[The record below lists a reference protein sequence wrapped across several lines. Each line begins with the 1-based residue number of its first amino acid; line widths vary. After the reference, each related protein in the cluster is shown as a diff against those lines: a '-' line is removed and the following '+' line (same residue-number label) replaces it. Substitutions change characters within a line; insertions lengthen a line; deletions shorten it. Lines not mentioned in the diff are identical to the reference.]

1 MLKHGVITMKHK
13 LCIAVAVYLFTTRY
27 NTSMKTYMDYRAITD
42 RESVQYMVQQE
53 CYTDDDGLR
62 RYKGDEYV
70 VAVGSKIA
78 DVGDYITVELSTG
91 EVLDCIVGDSKGDR
105 WWHKCSKGHNVV
117 EFIVDVDTL
126 DKEAKNAGDVSCI
139 VGTGNVKKIERT

>member
-1 MLKHGVITMKHK
+1 MIKHK
-13 LCIAVAVYLFTTRY
+13 LLIAVVVFLFTTRY

-42 RESVQYMVQQE
+42 THSVQYEMQQD
-53 CYTDDDGLR
+53 CYTDADGLR
-62 RYKGDEYV
+62 RYKTDEYV
-70 VAVGSKIA
+70 VAVGSPIA
-78 DVGDYITVELSTG
+78 DVGDYITVELDTG
-91 EVLDCIVGDSKGDR
+91 ETLDCIVGDSKGDR

-139 VGTGNVKKIERT
+139 VGDGNVKKIERM

>member
-1 MLKHGVITMKHK
+1 MIKHK

-42 RESVQYMVQQE
+42 THSVQYEMQQD
-53 CYTDDDGLR
+53 CYTDENGLR
-62 RYKGDEYV
+62 RYKDGDEYV
-70 VAVGSKIA
+70 VAVGSPIA
-78 DVGDYITVELSTG
+78 EVGDYITVELSTG

-117 EFIVDVDTL
+117 EFIVDTENL
-126 DKEAKNAGDVSCI
+126 DPDAKRAGDVSCI
-139 VGTGNVKKIERT
+139 VGGGRVKKIVRP

>member
-1 MLKHGVITMKHK
+1 MIKHK
-13 LCIAVAVYLFTTRY
+13 LCIAAAVYLFTTRY

-42 RESVQYMVQQE
+42 THSVQYEMQQE
-53 CYTDDDGLR
+53 CYTDENGLR

-105 WWHKCSKGHNVV
+105 WYHLCGKGHNVV
-117 EFIVDVDTL
+117 EFIVDADKL
-126 DKEAKNAGDVSCI
+126 DKTARRDGDVSCI
-139 VGTGNVKKIERT
+139 VGTGNVERIEADG

>member
-1 MLKHGVITMKHK
+1 MIKHK
-13 LCIAVAVYLFTTRY
+13 LFIAAVIYLFTARY
-27 NTSMKTYMDYRAITD
+27 DTSMKTYMDYKAITNTA
-42 RESVQYMVQQE
+42 STQYQIQQD
-53 CYTDDDGLR
+53 CYTDGDGLR

-78 DVGDYITVELSTG
+78 DVGDYITVELDTG

-105 WWHKCSKGHNVV
+105 WYHLCGKGHNIV

-126 DKEAKNAGDVSCI
+126 DKEAKNAGDVSSI
-139 VGTGNVKKIERT
+139 VGDGNVKKIERT

>member
-1 MLKHGVITMKHK
+1 MNLLPMFYA
-13 LCIAVAVYLFTTRY
+13 AVFIFTSRY
-27 NTSMKTYMDYRAITD
+27 GDTSMKTYMDYRTITD
-42 RESVQYMVQQE
+42 THSVQYEMQQE
-53 CYTDDDGLR
+53 CYTDESGLR
-62 RYKGDEYV
+62 RYKDDEYV
-70 VAVGSKIA
+70 VAVGSPIA

-91 EVLDCIVGDSKGDR
+91 ETLECIVGDSKGDR

-139 VGTGNVKKIERT
+139 VGDGNVKKIERT

>member
-1 MLKHGVITMKHK
+1 MKHIIFYA
-13 LCIAVAVYLFTTRY
+13 LVFLFSAKN
-27 NTSMKTYMDYRAITD
+27 NTSMKTYMDYKTITNTA
-42 RESVQYMVQQE
+42 STQYQIQQD
-53 CYTDDDGLR
+53 CYTDGDGLR
-62 RYKGDEYV
+62 RYKDDEYV

-105 WWHKCSKGHNVV
+105 WYHLCGKGHNIV

-126 DKEAKNAGDVSCI
+126 DPDAKRAGDVSCI
-139 VGTGNVKKIERT
+139 VGNGNVERIETDGVYKC